1 MSDDYETATQLQDL
15 RARVLAG
22 EPVEAAEYRCIIDSI
37 RRARTA
43 AAAPAA
49 KGRKKATSLI
59 PTPLEDI

>member
-1 MSDDYETATQLQDL
+1 MPNDYETAVELQDL

-22 EPVEAAEYRCIIDSI
+22 EPVQAAEYRRIIDSI

-43 AAAPAA
+43 AASPAPKA
-49 KGRKKATSLI
+49 RKKAAALL